1 VTNVKSSIL
10 DAALDAAIERVLR
23 GDRVAEAEVDERELQ
38 AARFVANAVPEL
50 LPAAATRQ
58 RARRTIRERLA
69 AKSEAG
75 ISWRLGPITLPA
87 PHFRA
92 VPIAVVL
99 LIGVVVGGAYAI
111 PVFLPQVFGL
121 NDPSAVEI
129 LQSGRAQELHLTQTA
144 AGITITADRAYAD
157 PHRIVVQFTVQNP
170 PDDPN
175 QPVNSGQ
182 KVKSPLT
189 TGPSV
194 TLTDSAGHV
203 YRIVRAVESP
213 LSSGPWNGEPLV
225 GVFSF
230 DGSQIPADVERVSF
244 QLTIAE
250 LRGIPPSVCPHC
262 GSAAA
267 MHVSGPWTFAFAI
280 PVSR

>member
-50 LPAAATRQ
+50 LPAAATRR
-58 RARRTIRERLA
+58 RALRAIRERVA
-69 AKSEAG
+69 ARSARVW
-75 ISWRLGPITLPA
+75 WRLGPVLLPA
-87 PHFRA
+87 RRFRA
-92 VPIAVVL
+92 VPVAVVL

-111 PVFLPQVFGL
+111 PVLLPRVFGL
-121 NDPSAVEI
+121 IDPSAVEI

-170 PDDPN
+170 PDDPG
-175 QPVNSGQ
+175 QPVNRGT

-189 TGPSV
+189 TGPGV

-213 LSSGPWNGEPLV
+213 LRSGPWNGEPLV
-225 GVFSF
+225 CVFSF
-230 DGSQIPADVERVSF
+230 DGSQIPADAERVAF
-244 QLTIAE
+244 TLTIAE
-250 LRGIPPSVCPHC
+250 LRGVP
-262 GSAAA
+262 GSEGA
-267 MHVSGPWTFAFAI
+267 MHLPGPWTFTFAV